1 VNAATSEPL
10 TRTTQTSDPATA
22 GAGVAVRESCPLC
35 GAALGAAQEWCLSCG
50 AAARTRLAATP
61 RWRAPLLVLGVV
73 IVLAAG
79 VLTAALVSL
88 AG

>member
-1 VNAATSEPL
+1 M
-10 TRTTQTSDPATA
+10 TQTGEAVAAAS
-22 GAGVAVRESCPLC
+22 GVRADESCPLC
-35 GAALGAAQEWCLSCG
+35 GASLGATQEWCLRCG

-61 RWRAPLLVLGVV
+61 RWRAPLVALGVV
-73 IVLAAG
+73 IVLAVG

>member
-1 VNAATSEPL
+1 M
-10 TRTTQTSDPATA
+10 TQTSDALAA
-22 GAGVAVRESCPLC
+22 GGTGVPVREGCPLC
-35 GAALGAAQEWCLSCG
+35 GTPLGATQEWCLSCG

-61 RWRAPLLVLGVV
+61 RWRAPLLALGVV
-73 IVLAAG
+73 IVLAVG